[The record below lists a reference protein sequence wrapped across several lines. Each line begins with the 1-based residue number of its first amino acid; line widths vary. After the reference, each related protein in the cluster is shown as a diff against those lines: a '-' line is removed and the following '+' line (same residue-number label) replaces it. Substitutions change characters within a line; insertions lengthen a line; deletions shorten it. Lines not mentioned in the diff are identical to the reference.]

1 MTCRLKGFFTC
12 IFFPEKKLYAAKN
25 QLRQIVKTAKKELN
39 EANKQAE
46 AIAVFEKIEQTP
58 EFQQAK
64 VILMYWSMSDEL
76 PTHNFVKKW
85 SHHKTVLLPIVTQG
99 KLIFRQFE
107 GEEQLQTGQ
116 LHLKEPSMGEDYQG
130 KIDIA
135 IIPGVAFDK
144 HKNRLGRGKAYYDSY
159 LSSRDIPH
167 KWAVGFDLQLVKQVP
182 TTKNDIK
189 MDRIFTASNSV
200 W

>member
-1 MTCRLKGFFTC
+1 
-12 IFFPEKKLYAAKN
+12 
-25 QLRQIVKTAKKELN
+25 
-39 EANKQAE
+39 
-46 AIAVFEKIEQTP
+46 
-58 EFQQAK
+58 
-64 VILMYWSMSDEL
+64 
-76 PTHNFVKKW
+76 
-85 SHHKTVLLPIVTQG
+85 
-99 KLIFRQFE
+99 
-107 GEEQLQTGQ
+107 
-116 LHLKEPSMGEDYQG
+116 MGEDYQG